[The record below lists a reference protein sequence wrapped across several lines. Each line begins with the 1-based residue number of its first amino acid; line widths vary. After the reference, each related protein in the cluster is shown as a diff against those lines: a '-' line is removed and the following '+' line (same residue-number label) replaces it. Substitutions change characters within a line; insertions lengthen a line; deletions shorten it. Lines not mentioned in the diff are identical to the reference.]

1 MNEQALQMLQQEV
14 LAPSTTDVPKHLSA
28 EEQKKWEELRKR
40 LENWHVR
47 RDSEMLG
54 ARHLLDYDGVKL
66 MPRGDLVAVSGK
78 EKSGKT
84 TFCRI
89 LSAAVLRGEYMGFR
103 ALEGNLRVLWID
115 TEQYE
120 VSTRTMVR
128 SMDVM
133 CDREL
138 LDDEFLTFNIR
149 GREELSD
156 LEDMRLVLR
165 VFYDMYQ
172 PDIVVVDGIR
182 DFIADFNDVMQSAE
196 IVLQCMALSNGVTA
210 EESQHTGLKERKPCC
225 TLCILHQNKPKEDN
239 NMMGHL
245 GATLA
250 KKAGELWNCYRDD
263 DRIFYA
269 EEVFG
274 RTREMEQKIAYKI
287 VTELYKD
294 GEELGIPVLL
304 SSLSDL
310 STEALVE
317 TKEKVEYSI
326 EFTPDN
332 ARVIFYNTLKDGPMD
347 FVKLRWSICD
357 KYKFSYTEEFPRFWE
372 LVKNEVS
379 RDKQTKLYSFVGSLP
394 TRDYLTWICK
404 N

>member
-14 LAPSTTDVPKHLSA
+14 LAPSTTDVPRHLSA

-274 RTREMEQKIAYKI
+274 RTREMEQKTSYKI

-294 GEELGIPVLL
+294 GEELGIPIGFEPEEPDHEPEPGNNDPTPSVPKESQIEKFLR
-304 SSLSDL
+304 SNDL
-310 STEALVE
+310 RDAFYRLIPPDQSIQASRLCNAFMETFAIGYRSYDILRLKALE
-317 TKEKVEYSI
+317 EKIIVRI
-326 EFTPDN
+326 QGDN
-332 ARVIFYNTLKDGPMD
+332 RYVFYG
-347 FVKLRWSICD
+347 R
-357 KYKFSYTEEFPRFWE
+357 
-372 LVKNEVS
+372 NE
-379 RDKQTKLYSFVGSLP
+379 
-394 TRDYLTWICK
+394 
-404 N
+404 